1 MAVSGSR
8 RVAEQHGLEGVV
20 SRRQASAYRSGPP
33 RDWVKTKTAAWRAT
47 NRERWRLF
55 EKR

>member
-1 MAVSGSR
+1 MAF
-8 RVAEQHGLEGVV
+8 EGIIAK
-20 SRRQASAYRSGPP
+20 RKASAYRSGPIG
-33 RDWVKTKTAAWRAT
+33 DWVKTKTAAWRVA